1 MVLVKGKNGSEKDL
15 GSGDKLLQFDIP
27 KPHYLIQEGIID
39 FRAMIKEMQ
48 QKIEEEYFIRR
59 SLECKVDELE
69 TKIKTL
75 TIGVRIIGD
84 DMAEEEIKARLI
96 ELKRNG
102 INKISLVDLVDTL
115 RLPVEQI
122 ESIMDKLKNKGVK
135 ELD

>member
-1 MVLVKGKNGSEKDL
+1 MVFVKGKNGSERDL

-27 KPHYLIQEGIID
+27 ESQYLIQEGIID
-39 FRAMIKEMQ
+39 FRVLIKEMQ
-48 QKIEEEYFIRR
+48 QRIEEDYFVKR

-69 TKIKTL
+69 TIIKTL
-75 TIGVRIIGD
+75 TKGVRIIGD
-84 DMAEEEIKARLI
+84 DMAEEEIKAHLI
-96 ELKRNG
+96 ELKKNG

-122 ESIMDKLKNKGVK
+122 ESIMSKLKTKGVK